1 MIIINA
7 GKGTIINSVVPLTA
21 ELQAT
26 PHLSCFLL
34 IEPIN
39 WWGVDVTHRPP
50 TVPVA
55 VLVVIHRLLDFKME
69 KHVTNYHSCS

>member
-1 MIIINA
+1 MTVINA

-34 IEPIN
+34 TQPIN
-39 WWGVDVTHRPP
+39 WWGVDVTLRLP

-55 VLVVIHRLLDFKME
+55 VLVVIQRLLDFKME
-69 KHVTNYHSCS
+69 KHFTIHCS